1 MKTKLNINGKTKH
14 IEHAGNEKLLDTL
27 RNHGYTDVK
36 RGCAEGECGACLILL
51 DGKPVNS
58 CRVFTAAVAEHQI
71 TTVKGLGSIQQPHF
85 IQDAFA
91 ESGAVQCGF
100 CTPALV
106 LATYALLQ
114 HNPEPSNEDIH
125 TAMDG
130 ILCRCTGYVKIIDA
144 VKLAAEKMKPENTEN
159 Q

>member
-14 IEHAGNEKLLDTL
+14 LEHAGGEKLLDTL

-58 CRVFTAAVAEHQI
+58 CRVFTAAVPEHQI

-106 LATYALLQ
+106 LSTYALLQ
-114 HNPEPSNEDIH
+114 QNPEPSNRDIH
-125 TAMDG
+125 KAMDG
-130 ILCRCTGYVKIIDA
+130 ILCRCTGYIKIIDA
-144 VKLAAEKMKPENTEN
+144 VKLAAGKMKPENTEN